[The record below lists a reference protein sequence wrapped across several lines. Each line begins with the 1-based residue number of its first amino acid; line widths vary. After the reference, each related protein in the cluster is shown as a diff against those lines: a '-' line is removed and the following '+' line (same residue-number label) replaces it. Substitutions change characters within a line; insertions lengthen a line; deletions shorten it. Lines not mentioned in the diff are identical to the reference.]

1 MSDELRH
8 GYWRSLAELAGAAGL
23 REDAMREFPLGAD
36 APPPGMARRT
46 FMKLLGASAALA
58 GLGACT
64 RAPAEKILP
73 YGRRMPELTPG
84 TPLHYATSMVVGGYA
99 TGLLVE
105 SHEGRPTK
113 VEGNPEHPASLG
125 AAGVYEQ
132 ASVLQLYDPYR
143 ARSAR
148 DGQTPLRWTDF
159 ARALHTMPGAEP
171 GGTGVGLHFL
181 MRPTSSP
188 LTAALIGRIR
198 ERYPEA
204 RFHFHAP
211 FDERAVAAASL
222 ALFGD
227 VVMPQHDFTR
237 ARVVLALDSDFMG
250 SGPFSL
256 RYARDFASRRHSA
269 IASTSG
275 ADAGQEMSRLYAV
288 EGMWSPT
295 GTLADHRLRVRAGAV
310 ASVAAA
316 VLREVLRLRAGA
328 LQAGA
333 VDAGAAVAG
342 ADAALVRDALAAT
355 AADAPAPRPWIE
367 ALARDLANAS
377 GSGIVIAGAD
387 QAPAVHALT
396 FALNEVLGNVGS
408 TVWYGTAPIF
418 ELGTE
423 SHDLGALVD
432 AMRAGAVQTLV
443 VASGNPVYDAPVD
456 LDFTGALKSVRH
468 AAYVGMYE
476 NETAAACRWFAPES
490 HYLESWGDACAYD
503 GTVSLIQPLIAP
515 LYDTRTVDELLAVF
529 AGTDGT
535 GGNSAHGLLRESWR
549 DRSGGTFE
557 ERQWEEMVGRGVAPD
572 TRSARL
578 SPRLRWPAFPPLIR
592 ATTRQTGHIELV
604 FERDPRVYDGSF
616 ANNAWLQE
624 LPDPVTKVT
633 WDNAAVLSPATA
645 AKLNIESGDVI
656 ELSLDGREQRAP
668 AFVLPGHA
676 DEAITIRL
684 GYGRE
689 GAEEVA
695 RGIGSNAYR
704 LRTRAAPYVGGPVEV
719 ARVLEGGRP
728 LRHELAT
735 TQMHWRLQGRDII
748 RQATIDE
755 YRRDPELTSA
765 QNTRQ
770 PSLYDRYDYS
780 KGDQWAMT
788 IDLSKCIGCGACTV
802 ACQAENNIPVV
813 GRDGVLKSREMHW
826 LRIDRYFTGGE
837 EDPAAVMQPMLCQ
850 HCEKAPCEYVCPV
863 NATVH
868 SEDGLNEMVYN
879 RCVGTRFCSNNCPY
893 KVRRFNWFDYN
904 REIAETVKMVKNPDV
919 TVRERGVMEKC
930 SFCVQRI
937 RRAQIEAQLE
947 GRAVRDGE
955 VVTAC
960 QQACPTQAIVFGSY
974 TDPASSIVRSLSEKR
989 AFTVLHELGTEPRVR
1004 YLARITN
1011 PNPELE
1017 ERA

>member
-8 GYWRSLAELAGAAGL
+8 GYWRSLAELLGAAGL
-23 REDAMREFPLGAD
+23 REDALREFPPGVD
-36 APPPGMARRT
+36 EPPGGMSRRA
-46 FMKLLGASAALA
+46 FVKLLGASAALA

-73 YGRRMPELTPG
+73 YGRQVPELTPG
-84 TPLHYATSMVVGGYA
+84 IPLHYATSMVVGGYA

-143 ARSAR
+143 ARNAR
-148 DGQTPLRWTDF
+148 YGRAPKRWDDF
-159 ARALHTMPGAEP
+159 ARALGTMPGAQA

-181 MRPTSSP
+181 VRPTSSP
-188 LTAALIGRIR
+188 LTATLIGRIR

-204 RFHFHAP
+204 HFHFHAP
-211 FDERAVAAASL
+211 FDGRAGAASTR

-227 VVMPQHDFTR
+227 ALVPQYDFSR
-237 ARVVLALDSDFMG
+237 ASVVLALDSDFMG

-256 RYARDFASRRHSA
+256 RYARDFATLRHAGISRMG
-269 IASTSG
+269 G
-275 ADAGQEMSRLYAV
+275 AAPGPGMNRLYAV

-295 GTLADHRLRVRAGAV
+295 GTLADHRLRVRAGDV

-316 VLREVLRLRAGA
+316 VLREVVTLRGSAPAQNASGA
-328 LQAGA
+328 LASM
-333 VDAGAAVAG
+333 
-342 ADAALVRDALAAT
+342 AT
-355 AADAPAPRPWIE
+355 GAPAPRPWIE
-367 ALARDLANAS
+367 ALARDLVAAA
-377 GSGIVIAGAD
+377 GSGIVIAGYD
-387 QAPAVHALT
+387 QTPAVHALAS
-396 FALNEVLGNVGS
+396 ALNEALGNVGN

-418 ELGTE
+418 EYGAE
-423 SHDLGALVD
+423 SHDIARLAD
-432 AMRAGAVQTLV
+432 AMRTGQVQTLV
-443 VASGNPVYDAPVD
+443 IAGGNPVYDAPAD
-456 LDFTGALKSVRH
+456 LDFGGALKSVPH
-468 AAYVGMYE
+468 TAYLGLYE
-476 NETAAACRWFAPES
+476 NETAAACQWFAPES
-490 HYLESWGDACAYD
+490 HYLESWGDARAYD
-503 GTVSLIQPLIAP
+503 GTLSLIQPLIAP
-515 LYDTRTVDELLAVF
+515 LYDSRTIDELLAVF
-529 AGTDGT
+529 AGPDGA
-535 GGNSAHGLLRESWR
+535 GGTSAHSLLRESWR
-549 DRSGGTFE
+549 DRAGGTFV
-557 ERQWEEMVGRGVAPD
+557 EREWEEIVGRGMAPD
-572 TRSARL
+572 TQSPRL
-578 SPRLRWPAFPPLIR
+578 SPSLRWSALASLASTGARRVEGMEIAF
-592 ATTRQTGHIELV
+592 Q
-604 FERDPRVYDGSF
+604 RDPRVYDGSF

-633 WDNAAVLSPATA
+633 WDNAAVMSPATA
-645 AKLNIESGDVI
+645 AQLGVRSGDVVA
-656 ELSLDGREQRAP
+656 LSLRGREQRAA

-676 DEAITIRL
+676 DEAVTLRL

-695 RGIGSNAYR
+695 RGVGTNGYL
-704 LRTRAAPYVGGPVEV
+704 LRTHGAPYVDGPVKVER
-719 ARVLEGGRP
+719 ALSDGRAV
-728 LRHELAT
+728 RHELAT
-735 TQMHWRLQGRDII
+735 TQMHWRLEGRDIV

-755 YRRDPELTSA
+755 YRQDPEFTSA

-780 KGDQWAMT
+780 DGDQWAMT
-788 IDLSKCIGCGACTV
+788 VDLSKCTGCGACVV

-813 GRDGVLKSREMHW
+813 GREGVLKSREMHW
-826 LRIDRYFTGGE
+826 LRIDRYFAGE
-837 EDPAAVMQPMLCQ
+837 EDDPEAVMQPMLCQ

-904 REIAETVKMVKNPDV
+904 REIAETVRMVKNPDV

-937 RRAQIEAQLE
+937 RRAQMNAQVE
-947 GRAVRDGE
+947 GRGVKDGE

-960 QQACPTQAIVFGSY
+960 QQACPTRAIIFGSY
-974 TDPASSIVRSLSEKR
+974 TDPESNIVRSLLEKR
-989 AFTVLHELGTEPRVR
+989 AFTVLHQLGTEPRVR

-1011 PNPELE
+1011 PNPDVE
-1017 ERA
+1017 EQA